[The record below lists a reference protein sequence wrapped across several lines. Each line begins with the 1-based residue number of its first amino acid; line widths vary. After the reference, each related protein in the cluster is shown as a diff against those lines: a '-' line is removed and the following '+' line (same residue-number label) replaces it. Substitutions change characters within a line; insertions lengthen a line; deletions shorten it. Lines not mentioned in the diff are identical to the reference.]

1 MDVQRQILQSDGE
14 WPEAWASLNEDEK
27 WKVLDLMPEAD
38 EELVPVA
45 ARPELLVDPLPQLKA
60 GYWSGVHVAR
70 LVPSEAMKVAE
81 EPAFNGG
88 GGGGRGQMEGGGG
101 LRTGGSQSSM
111 AGSMRGAG
119 GGNRATDMG
128 GMSRGSDM
136 GGMSRGSEGGSGGA
150 TEEAVPANAEK
161 AIMLRSLDFAVE
173 PNTTYR
179 YRVRLVVKNPN
190 YDRSDINPGVNTSDE
205 DLVGEWSEP
214 TVAVSV
220 PADVSTYA
228 RDPAP
233 NDRRDD
239 VINFQVVRWNPSSG
253 QTVVKTDD
261 AGPGFLIGEFGSVLE
276 PSTEGAGAK
285 SVAIDFNSRSFV
297 LDAQGG
303 RAKIPDI
310 GLERN
315 TFVIPAMALVVEP
328 DGAVVIR
335 NQAIDKADEIR
346 QDMEANYD
354 QAIKESTKKREK
366 GGSMGRMGGQGGSQ
380 SSAGAS
386 SMRGGRGGQGRSSG
400 SP

>member
-1 MDVQRQILQSDGE
+1 
-14 WPEAWASLNEDEK
+14 
-27 WKVLDLMPEAD
+27 
-38 EELVPVA
+38 
-45 ARPELLVDPLPQLKA
+45 
-60 GYWSGVHVAR
+60 
-70 LVPSEAMKVAE
+70 
-81 EPAFNGG
+81 
-88 GGGGRGQMEGGGG
+88 MEGGGG
-101 LRTGGSQSSM
+101 MRTGGQSSM
-111 AGSMRGAG
+111 SSSSMNTGRS
-119 GGNRATDMG
+119 NMATDMG
-128 GMSRGSDM
+128 GMSRGS
-136 GGMSRGSEGGSGGA
+136 GGESSGGPA
-150 TEEAVPANAEK
+150 EEAVTANVEK

-190 YDRSDINPGVNTSDE
+190 YDRSDVNPGVNTSAE
-205 DLVGEWSEP
+205 DLMSEWSEP

-239 VINFQVVRWNPSSG
+239 VINFQVVRWNPASG

-261 AGPGFLIGEFGSVLE
+261 AGPGFLIGEYGSVLE

-315 TFVIPAMALVVEP
+315 SFVIPALALVVEP

-335 NQAIDKADEIR
+335 NQALDKADEIR
-346 QDMEANYD
+346 QDMESNYD
-354 QAIKESTKKREK
+354 QAIKDSTKKREK
-366 GGSMGRMGGQGGSQ
+366 GGSMGRMGGQSMSRSSSSSGGS
-380 SSAGAS
+380 
-386 SMRGGRGGQGRSSG
+386 RGGRGSG
-400 SP
+400 GVQSNSVQ